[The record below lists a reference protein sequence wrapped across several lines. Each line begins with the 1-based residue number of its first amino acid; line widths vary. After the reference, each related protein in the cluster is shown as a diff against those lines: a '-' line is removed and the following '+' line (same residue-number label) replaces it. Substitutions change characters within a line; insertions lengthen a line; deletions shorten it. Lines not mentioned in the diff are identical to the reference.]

1 MRYAFVVVLVA
12 PFMPAPFAALAAPLI
27 AGAKALGNMALGGV
41 ARQAAQTGLGAAA
54 KQGAKVAAQG
64 GNRAKLMNFAQ
75 QAGQQHARKKQME
88 DQKRERHLESTRQAA
103 ERSRG
108 STTTGFG
115 Q

>member
-1 MRYAFVVVLVA
+1 
-12 PFMPAPFAALAAPLI
+12 MPAFLPALAAPVI

-41 ARQAAQTGLGAAA
+41 ARQVAQTGLGAAA
-54 KQGAKVAAQG
+54 KEGAKAATEGGLKEGAKAAAQNV
-64 GNRAKLMNFAQ
+64 NREKLMDFAQ

-88 DQKRERHLESTRQAA
+88 DQKRDRHLESTRQAA

-108 STTTGFG
+108 GTTSGFG